1 MVRNR
6 KFKQKVSKTDKNAK
20 YLFVKKINSNV
31 ELIGIVKTTKMPSLN
46 NENESDGDGEM
57 SDNESQHSNSS
68 RDAKADSS
76 EADEPDSD
84 SSELDESECE
94 RRTES
99 FIKHMGDLEKQF
111 TILREQLYQ
120 ERIKQ
125 NDLHLNDVRNGRS
138 QEYLE
143 PLKQLN
149 DAMQSRI
156 EVATVLKRFRL
167 ENINNKFLAE
177 EQGAN
182 QHFASE
188 KEIAKDVIYEELME
202 KIRKLEEDRHNVDIS
217 WADWNTSTRSTNK
230 VRGPGRKKAVTVT
243 GPYIVYM
250 LSEEQ
255 IIDDWRIIR
264 KGMKKSS
271 PSTSS

>member
-1 MVRNR
+1 
-6 KFKQKVSKTDKNAK
+6 
-20 YLFVKKINSNV
+20 
-31 ELIGIVKTTKMPSLN
+31 
-46 NENESDGDGEM
+46 
-57 SDNESQHSNSS
+57 
-68 RDAKADSS
+68 
-76 EADEPDSD
+76 
-84 SSELDESECE
+84 
-94 RRTES
+94 
-99 FIKHMGDLEKQF
+99 
-111 TILREQLYQ
+111 
-120 ERIKQ
+120 
-125 NDLHLNDVRNGRS
+125 
-138 QEYLE
+138 
-143 PLKQLN
+143 
-149 DAMQSRI
+149 MQ
-156 EVATVLKRFRL
+156 
-167 ENINNKFLAE
+167 
-177 EQGAN
+177 
-182 QHFASE
+182 SE